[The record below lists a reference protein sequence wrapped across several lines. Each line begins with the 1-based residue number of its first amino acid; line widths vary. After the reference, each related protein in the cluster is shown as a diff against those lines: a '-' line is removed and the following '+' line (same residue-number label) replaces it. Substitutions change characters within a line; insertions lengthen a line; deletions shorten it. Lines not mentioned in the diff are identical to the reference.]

1 MGYRSQV
8 FYGASFPTDDEANA
22 AMMAAKLKF
31 DFGDK
36 HDNEWFWD
44 DHCEVSNNRIIFM
57 HDSIKWYTSYDSIVN
72 IINMFTWFNEELGA
86 YVRFLRVGEEPEDI
100 ENNYWGGHP
109 IEDEYQ
115 DDVLEYEVYTQTT
128 IVTPWGSL

>member
-8 FYGASFPTDDEANA
+8 FYGATFPTDDEANS
-22 AMMAAKLKF
+22 AMVAAKLKF

-36 HDNEWFWD
+36 HENDWFWD
-44 DHCEVSNNRIIFM
+44 NHCERSNNRIIFM

-86 YVRFLRVGEEPEDI
+86 HVRFLRVGEEQDDI
-100 ENNYWGGHP
+100 EDSYWGGHSN
-109 IEDEYQ
+109 EDEYE
-115 DDVLEYEVYTQTT
+115 DDIIQYEVYTQTT
-128 IVTPWGSL
+128 IVTPWGNL